1 MALREEGI
9 EPTSRVFFK
18 ESSLRVSSHMLDSD
32 VPSVNF
38 RGLMDP
44 VRLQYPSLLHWFYW
58 LNHDFVYQYFYLL
71 QSPFQIA
78 DQTPMETVVEM
89 FRKMGLRQVLVAH
102 NGWVYIV
109 HSDIGLLSACKCNT
123 GWGLRGGPLYS
134 FMLKHKRCSGNM
146 LMLLIL
152 FTGDC

>member
-9 EPTSRVFFK
+9 ELTSRVFFS
-18 ESSLRVSSHMLDSD
+18 ESSRRVSSHMLDSD

-44 VRLQYPSLLHWFYW
+44 VCSQYPAIILLAKYYYYTYYHVASI
-58 LNHDFVYQYFYLL
+58 LLILL

-102 NGWVYIV
+102 NG
-109 HSDIGLLSACKCNT
+109 
-123 GWGLRGGPLYS
+123 
-134 FMLKHKRCSGNM
+134 
-146 LMLLIL
+146 
-152 FTGDC
+152 

>member
-9 EPTSRVFFK
+9 ELTSRVLFS
-18 ESSLRVSSHMLDSD
+18 ESSRRVSSNMLDSD

-44 VRLQYPSLLHWFYW
+44 VRSQYPAIILMAKYYYNTYYHVASILLI
-58 LNHDFVYQYFYLL
+58 LL

-102 NGWVYIV
+102 NGLVYIIS
-109 HSDIGLLSACKCNT
+109 SDIGSLSACWDCNNYRVRPPVLSPAGVYAST
-123 GWGLRGGPLYS
+123 
-134 FMLKHKRCSGNM
+134 
-146 LMLLIL
+146 IEI
-152 FTGDC
+152 

>member
-1 MALREEGI
+1 
-9 EPTSRVFFK
+9 
-18 ESSLRVSSHMLDSD
+18 MLDSD

-44 VRLQYPSLLHWFYW
+44 VRSQYPAIILLAKYYYYTYYH
-58 LNHDFVYQYFYLL
+58 VASILL

-102 NGWVYIV
+102 NG
-109 HSDIGLLSACKCNT
+109 
-123 GWGLRGGPLYS
+123 
-134 FMLKHKRCSGNM
+134 
-146 LMLLIL
+146 
-152 FTGDC
+152 